1 MADGKASNA
10 RQDSLLARAERFWH
24 FPPVRRTIILYALA
38 LAAAATALQ
47 WLEYRY
53 LARTISTE
61 IYIVLLAI
69 CFIGLGAWAGHRLTA
84 KQTRSAA
91 AFARNEAAIRSLG
104 LTSRECEILD
114 LLASGESN
122 KEMARRLGISPNTV
136 KTHVARLY
144 EKLGVQRR
152 VVAIEKARLLA
163 LIP

>member
-1 MADGKASNA
+1 MG
-10 RQDSLLARAERFWH
+10 
-24 FPPVRRTIILYALA
+24 RTIILYALA
-38 LAAAATALQ
+38 LAVAATALQ

-61 IYIVLLAI
+61 MYIVLLAI
-69 CFIGLGAWAGHRLTA
+69 GFIGLGGWAGHRLTA
-84 KQTRSAA
+84 KQPRNL
-91 AFARNEAAIRSLG
+91 FARNEAAIRSLG

-122 KEMARRLGISPNTV
+122 KEMARRLGISPHTV
-136 KTHVARLY
+136 KTHVARVY

-152 VVAIEKARLLA
+152 VLAIEKARLLA

>member
-1 MADGKASNA
+1 MG
-10 RQDSLLARAERFWH
+10 
-24 FPPVRRTIILYALA
+24 RTIILYALA

-61 IYIVLLAI
+61 IYVVLLAI
-69 CFIGLGAWAGHRLTA
+69 GFIGLGAWAGRRLTA
-84 KQTRSAA
+84 KQPRQAV
-91 AFARNEAAIRSLG
+91 FLRNEAAIRSLR

-136 KTHVARLY
+136 KRMSRAFTRSSASSAGSSRSR
-144 EKLGVQRR
+144 KLACWR
-152 VVAIEKARLLA
+152 
-163 LIP
+163 

>member
-1 MADGKASNA
+1 MADGKAWNA
-10 RQDSLLARAERFWH
+10 RQDSLLAQPGRFWH
-24 FPPVRRTIILYALA
+24 FPRVGRTIILCSLA
-38 LAAAATALQ
+38 LGAAATALQ

-69 CFIGLGAWAGHRLTA
+69 GFIGLGAWAGHRLTA
-84 KQTRSAA
+84 KQPRSG

-104 LTSRECEILD
+104 LTSRECEILN

>member
-1 MADGKASNA
+1 MADGKAQNV
-10 RQDSLLARAERFWH
+10 RQDSLLARHERFWH
-24 FPPVRRTIILYALA
+24 FLRVGRTIILYALA
-38 LAAAATALQ
+38 LAVAATALQ

-61 IYIVLLAI
+61 MYIVLLAI
-69 CFIGLGAWAGHRLTA
+69 GFIGLGGWAGHRLTA
-84 KQTRSAA
+84 KQPRNV
-91 AFARNEAAIRSLG
+91 FARNEAAIRSLG

-122 KEMARRLGISPNTV
+122 KEMARRLGISPHTV
-136 KTHVARLY
+136 KTHVARVY

-152 VVAIEKARLLA
+152 VLAIEKARLLA